1 MPLAADLP
9 HRGGGGGRNGPG
21 PLALVSYVLR
31 RDHCRRA
38 LAGGAVLASALL
50 LVTTPR
56 LRHSP
61 ALHLFAD
68 MRNLLGVPNTLN
80 VLTSYP
86 LLLAGVPGL
95 VLCLGGSGCFGV
107 RCVAPLF
114 AYTLFNEM
122 SH

>member
-1 MPLAADLP
+1 VA
-9 HRGGGGGRNGPG
+9 
-21 PLALVSYVLR
+21 
-31 RDHCRRA
+31 
-38 LAGGAVLASALL
+38 
-50 LVTTPR
+50 TPR

-95 VLCLGGSGCFGV
+95 VLCLCGSGCFGV
-107 RCVAPLF
+107 RCVAPIFAHMLF
-114 AYTLFNEM
+114 DEM
-122 SH
+122 SHLELEMRA